1 MADASQSVQ
10 LLKLKELDDKSVQLQ
25 KDGNY
30 LKALTCMEQGLVL
43 RQRLFGTNSEEVW
56 TACKTVGE
64 LCNLLAMT
72 HLRDG
77 EFKMA
82 EMLLKKAEILHQNDN
97 KGKAVTYNNLACFYR
112 RKGKLRSALAYLK
125 KTLRIEAMLDD
136 VENPGDTHLNMCAVL
151 SELGRHQQALEH
163 ARLSLILLQDELLQP
178 ANDEI
183 DTPFAPGR
191 FAVLAIA
198 YHNIGVE
205 NEFLKNYKQA
215 VNAYEKGIEIAEE
228 HLGAQHGIGVTLR
241 NSLNAVRATMRSKT
255 KPVTSARRPSGRA
268 PF

>member
-1 MADASQSVQ
+1 MADASQSAQ

-43 RQRLFGTNSEEVW
+43 RQRLFGTSSDEVW
-56 TACKTVGE
+56 SACKTVGE
-64 LCNLLAMT
+64 LCNLLAIM
-72 HLRDG
+72 HLKDG

-112 RKGKLRSALAYLK
+112 RKGKLRSALTYLK

-151 SELGRHQQALEH
+151 SELGRHQQALQH
-163 ARLSLILLQDELLQP
+163 ARQSLIMLQDEVFQP
-178 ANDEI
+178 ADDDA
-183 DTPFAPGR
+183 DTPIARGR
-191 FAVLAIA
+191 LAVLAIA

-205 NEFLKNYKQA
+205 NEFLKNYKRA
-215 VNAYEKGIEIAEE
+215 VSSYEKGLELAEE
-228 HLGAQHGIGVTLR
+228 HLGSQHGIAVTLR
-241 NSLNAVRATMRSKT
+241 SSLNAVQATLQTSIKKAASARA
-255 KPVTSARRPSGRA
+255 SARRRR
-268 PF
+268 F